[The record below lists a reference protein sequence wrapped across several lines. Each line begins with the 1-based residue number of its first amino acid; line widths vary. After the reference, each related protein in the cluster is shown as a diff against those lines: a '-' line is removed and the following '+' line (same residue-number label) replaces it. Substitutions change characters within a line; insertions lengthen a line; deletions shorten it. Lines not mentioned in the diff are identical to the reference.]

1 MRNAAWMR
9 RIVGPVALLALG
21 AGRALAAEDVTAP
34 SAAPAEPTPLVSEPV
49 TLSVQNLDV
58 KEVLAMLSRSRD
70 LNIVCGPDV
79 QGTLSLDLRAVPF
92 PEALRAVVS
101 MAGLEATRRGS
112 IYYVRRPASGDPA
125 ADVLRDIRTYRLD
138 YAAAE
143 DVLPVIEGILSPIGK
158 VMSYP
163 ARRALVVQDRPE
175 VLDRADALL
184 RSLDVPPRQVMI
196 EARILEAS
204 LSKDVHFGIDWSL
217 LFSNRGNGGKGKIS
231 VEGFAGEPGG
241 TSGPGLFVTWGAG
254 DFMTALQ
261 SVAGVE
267 ELNTLA
273 APRLLAVDGADAQ
286 IIIGGQL
293 GFFVTTTVENTVLQ
307 SVQFLDT
314 GTQLRITPTIAGDGY
329 VRMTIHPELSDGKID
344 NGLPS
349 KTTAEVT
356 TDVLIKDGQTLFIGG
371 LIRERDETTRR
382 GIPLLMRLPLLGPL
396 FGTTTHTRE
405 KSELIALI
413 TPHIVVPG
421 EEAPYQGLGLAQP
434 PEVPEAK

>member
-1 MRNAAWMR
+1 
-9 RIVGPVALLALG
+9 
-21 AGRALAAEDVTAP
+21 
-34 SAAPAEPTPLVSEPV
+34 
-49 TLSVQNLDV
+49 
-58 KEVLAMLSRSRD
+58 MLSRSRD

-79 QGTLSLDLRAVPF
+79 AGTLSLELRGVPF
-92 PEALRAVVS
+92 PEALQAVVS

-112 IYYVRRPASGDPA
+112 IYYVRRPSGEDPA
-125 ADVLRDIRTYRLD
+125 DAMLRDIRTYRLD
-138 YAAAE
+138 YATPD
-143 DVLPVIEGILSPIGK
+143 DVMPVVEKILSSTGK
-158 VMSYP
+158 VMAYAS
-163 ARRALVVQDRPE
+163 RRALVVEDRSE
-175 VLDRADALL
+175 VLDRVDALL
-184 RSLDVPPRQVMI
+184 RTLDVAPRQVLI

-217 LFSNRGNGGKGKIS
+217 LFSNRHTGGAGQATA
-231 VEGFAGEPGG
+231 EGFAGLPGTG
-241 TSGPGLFVTWGAG
+241 GGPGLFVTWGEG
-254 DFMTALQ
+254 DFTTALQ

-273 APRLLAVDGADAQ
+273 APRILAVDGADAR

-293 GFFVTTTVENTVLQ
+293 GFFVTTTVENTVMQ
-307 SVQFLDT
+307 SVQFIDT

-371 LIRERDETTRR
+371 LIRERDETSRK
-382 GIPLLMRLPLLGPL
+382 GIPLLMRLPLIGAL
-396 FGTTTHTRE
+396 FGTTDHTRS

-413 TPHIVVPG
+413 TPHIVPTG
-421 EEAPYQGLGLAQP
+421 ETVPYQGLGMAL
-434 PEVPEAK
+434 PETTATH